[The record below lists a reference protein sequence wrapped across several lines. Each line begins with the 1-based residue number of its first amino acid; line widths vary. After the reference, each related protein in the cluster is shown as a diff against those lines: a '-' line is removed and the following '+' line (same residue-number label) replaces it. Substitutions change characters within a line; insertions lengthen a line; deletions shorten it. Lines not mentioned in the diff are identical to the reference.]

1 MALFP
6 GDTLKN
12 LEKERNYFQNPFME
26 TDDRI
31 IYIITETQRS
41 VMAHLKDRLISQG
54 LTITPVQAGILF
66 LLTQQDSRTMT
77 DLSRLLFTDNSSMTR
92 LVDRLEKAGLVK
104 RLADPKDRRA
114 LFITITEEG
123 RKQAVLAKK
132 TVKRVNQEIKTRLS
146 PEELEVFKKV
156 LGRLT
161 RTYQKNR

>member
-1 MALFP
+1 
-6 GDTLKN
+6 
-12 LEKERNYFQNPFME
+12 ME
-26 TDDRI
+26 TDDRF

-41 VMAHLKDRLISQG
+41 LMTHLKDRLIAEG

-66 LLTQQDSRTMT
+66 LLGQQDGRTMT

-92 LVDRLEKAGLVK
+92 LVDRMEKASLVR
-104 RLADPKDRRA
+104 RLDDPKDRRA
-114 LFITITEEG
+114 LIITITEEG
-123 RKQAVLAKK
+123 RKQATLTKK
-132 TVKRVNQEIKTRLS
+132 IVKRVNQEIKTHLS